1 MTSSDPPIDATRIHR
16 CSACGHRVTEESASA
31 CALCG
36 FSFSFR
42 DPRATGADLT
52 PYAKTYAHGMAGWR
66 LMSEWV
72 CLAGTE
78 RLKHLAMMRASVAS
92 RRFARI
98 NIAILMIG
106 LGVFQLTHSGWEWE
120 NKIESRRGAI
130 DTAEPS
136 RAGWVHA
143 ASRPRPLPPGISDD
157 VAIELWWS
165 VPQAALATVIAMP
178 VGLLLT
184 WASLLLLRWMV
195 KVAHR
200 PPYREDQR
208 MSAALHYSTAW
219 AIPFSVGGLAMVLRP
234 IAFIGKMTESSWT
247 PPDTAFVVA
256 GAIVAG
262 CSACMGCFW
271 LARLGFTA
279 QPASRTRV
287 AAVLTLAPPLIGCG
301 AALGWYHTVDALHGL
316 LVDALRLG
324 F

>member
-1 MTSSDPPIDATRIHR
+1 MSSATPTDVQRIHR
-16 CSACGHRVTEESASA
+16 CSACGHRVAEESATT

-72 CLAGTE
+72 WMAGTE

-98 NIAILMIG
+98 NIALLMIG
-106 LGVFQLTHSGWEWE
+106 LGVFQLTDSGWERE
-120 NKIESRRGAI
+120 NKLESRREAI
-130 DTAEPS
+130 DTDEPS

-143 ASRPRPLPPGISDD
+143 ASRPRPLPPDISDD

-165 VPQAALATVIAMP
+165 VPQAALATVIAVP
-178 VGLLLT
+178 VGVLMT
-184 WASLLLLRWMV
+184 WLGLALLRWMV
-195 KVAHR
+195 KTAHL
-200 PPYREDQR
+200 PAYRDDQR
-208 MSAALHYSTAW
+208 MTAALHYSTAW
-219 AIPFSVGGLAMVLRP
+219 AIPFSVGALAMALRP
-234 IAFIGKMTESSWT
+234 ISFIGQMVESSWI

-256 GAIVAG
+256 GAVVAG
-262 CSACMGCFW
+262 GSACMGWFW

-279 QPASRTRV
+279 QPASRTGV
-287 AAVLTLAPPLIGCG
+287 AAVLTMAPPVVGCG
-301 AALGWYHTVDALHGL
+301 AALGWYYAVFKLHGW
-316 LVDALRLG
+316 LVEALRLG